1 MKQLRIKTFNIGW
14 WFYIIL
20 TIICLIL
27 LSTLKN
33 KITNIDHKYNLVL
46 IISVIEYIILRIYKF
61 SLKDIRPD
69 YNYYNELPCYLCN
82 QSTIMCILA
91 CLTRNTGIM
100 AYCVSVG
107 TIGALLAIFL
117 PDRYN
122 IDQLFFSKQAFGFY
136 GYHCLLIISCLSFY
150 FLGLYNPK
158 PSDAIYSVAYT
169 IILVIIAHIINL
181 ILVTTKLNPISNY
194 AFTMYPDNSIL
205 DKLYKILPVK
215 LFYLVPISLIFG
227 LMSYILFSIL

>member
-61 SLKDIRPD
+61 SLKDIRQD

-150 FLGLYNPK
+150 LLGLYNPK

-181 ILVTTKLNPISNY
+181 ILVKTKLNPISNY
-194 AFTMYPDNSIL
+194 AFTMYPDNFIL

-227 LMSYILFSIL
+227 LISYILFSIL